1 MKKKTVYLIASILLV
16 LAFLALLA
24 ALTWGKTLRVAK
36 ANRLLIQAEDPEGLA
51 AAKRIY
57 EDLLVDRP
65 HSPYLLHNLGL
76 ALYRDKQAAAAAGR
90 FQSAGEELAK
100 MTGERRAGTESRRRL
115 EHIFHYHQGSAWFT
129 TAGEGAPEE
138 AIAGYE
144 KALAEFKEAI
154 RANPDDLDA
163 KYNYE
168 VTLAR
173 LEEARQEQQEQ
184 QKDAGEKGREGQKGK
199 GKPGDQDRDRQDGD
213 QENREGE
220 ENRRGEEEQSQE
232 DPGEQKDG
240 QEQEEED
247 GSQSTESAAGNQEE
261 NSGMS
266 KDEAMQLLEMAES
279 GVLYQGP
286 LFPEGPPAGK
296 DW

>member
-16 LAFLALLA
+16 LAFFALLA
-24 ALTWGKTLRVAK
+24 MLTWGRTLRVAK
-36 ANRLLIQAEDPEGLA
+36 ANRLLAQAEDPEGLA

-76 ALYRDKQAAAAAGR
+76 ALYRDKQAAAATGR
-90 FQSAGEELAK
+90 FQSAADELAK
-100 MTGERRAGTESRRRL
+100 TTGERRAGTESHRRL
-115 EHIFHYHQGSAWFT
+115 EHIFHYHQGSAWFAA
-129 TAGEGAPEE
+129 AGEGAPEE

-144 KALAEFKEAI
+144 KSLAEFEKAI

-168 VTLAR
+168 LTLAR
-173 LEEARQEQQEQ
+173 LEEARQEQQGQ
-184 QKDAGEKGREGQKGK
+184 QKDAGEKRREGQEGK
-199 GKPGDQDRDRQDGD
+199 GKPGDQDWDRQDGD
-213 QENREGE
+213 RENREGE
-220 ENRRGEEEQSQE
+220 ENRQGKEEQSQE

-240 QEQEEED
+240 QEQEEEA
-247 GSQSTESAAGNQEE
+247 GSQPAESTAGNQED
-261 NSGMS
+261 SGMS
-266 KDEAMQLLEMAES
+266 KDEARQLLEMAES

-286 LFPEGPPAGK
+286 LLPEGPPAGK